1 MHLFDLYFFYSLI
14 AVSQQTLEGD
24 DVEKN
29 KITSAKFGLPSSE
42 FIINDNTPS
51 KPLGIK
57 TQPTSMQI
65 LNIDISISY

>member
-1 MHLFDLYFFYSLI
+1 MKCFWLFL
-14 AVSQQTLEGD
+14 AVSQQTLDGE

-42 FIINDNTPS
+42 FIIGDNTPS

-57 TQPTSMQI
+57 TQPARI
-65 LNIDISISY
+65 